1 MPRSEV
7 VKRMWAYFKEH
18 NLLDPH
24 NKQFVN
30 CDETLAKLF
39 GRKFIFIEERNFLF
53 FLNRS

>member
-30 CDETLAKLF
+30 CDETLTKLF
-39 GRKFIFIEERNFLF
+39 GRKFIFIEEKNIFSF
-53 FLNRS
+53 E